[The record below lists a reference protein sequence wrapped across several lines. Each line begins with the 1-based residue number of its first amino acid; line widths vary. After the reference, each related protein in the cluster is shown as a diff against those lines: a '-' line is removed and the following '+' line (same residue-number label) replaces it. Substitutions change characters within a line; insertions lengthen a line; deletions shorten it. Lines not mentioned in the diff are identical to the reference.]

1 MLENL
6 FFSSPRIKR
15 IACVAFDGSSSCRM
29 LNVFTIFSNL
39 CRKSLIVTDR
49 VGARLQSSFNRV
61 LVYSEVSKT
70 IEIFNMQKQKQSGK
84 AASTPNFS
92 Q

>member
-39 CRKSLIVTDR
+39 CRKSLIVTDGR
-49 VGARLQSSFNRV
+49 WRAVAKFIQSSLGLFGSFQN
-61 LVYSEVSKT
+61 
-70 IEIFNMQKQKQSGK
+70 N
-84 AASTPNFS
+84 
-92 Q
+92 